1 MEYIVLLNLLEIMQE
16 AIQVELQL
24 ALNQVSS

>member
-1 MEYIVLLNLLEIMQE
+1 MAYIVLLNLLGIMQK

>member
-1 MEYIVLLNLLEIMQE
+1 MEYIVVLNLLGIMQE
-16 AIQVELQL
+16 AIQVEWQL

>member
-1 MEYIVLLNLLEIMQE
+1 MEYIVVLNLLGIMQK

>member
-1 MEYIVLLNLLEIMQE
+1 MEYIVLLNFLGIMQE

>member
-1 MEYIVLLNLLEIMQE
+1 MEYIVLLNLLRIMQE

>member
-1 MEYIVLLNLLEIMQE
+1 MEYIVLLNLLGIMQE